1 MGRERLIWL
10 VFPAAIAA
18 AYANSLGGPFQFDDY
33 LVIVDASSVH
43 SFSAWVADR
52 GIRPVLK
59 LSYLLSRVSGLGT
72 VGFHLLNLA
81 IHTANACLVYCLCR
95 RLAASWL
102 GPQRHTAATPVA
114 AVAALVFALHPVQT
128 EAVTYICG
136 RSTSLMAMF
145 YLASLLA
152 YARGRENGSVVWLY
166 LLSPMLF
173 GLALLTK
180 EISVTLPFTL
190 LLWEAATRR
199 MHEPRRAVVAR
210 QWVHWT
216 LLAAAVLA
224 LTLHSGYGHLMSVSF
239 RTRSW
244 SENLSHQAHAIIYLF
259 LQMVWPVRLNIDPNL
274 PSSGVWTAA
283 AVGKAALLAAFI
295 AIGLVLARRR
305 SSLGFAIVWFFIQ
318 LAPTNSIVPRLDL
331 VNDRQLYLAGIGFY
345 LALAVGF
352 CRLSA
357 TWSTLRWTRLAAAAA
372 ALALVAITALR
383 NRDYR
388 SEVALWEST
397 VRSAPAKARPHHN
410 LGCAYALA
418 GRYDD
423 AERELKAA
431 VALRPDYP
439 RARRN
444 LAAIV
449 AAR

>member
-1 MGRERLIWL
+1 VRRERLIFL
-10 VFPAAIAA
+10 LLPATIAA
-18 AYANSLGGPFQFDDY
+18 TYVNSLGGPFQFDDY
-33 LVIVDASSVH
+33 LVIVDRSSVH
-43 SFSAWVADR
+43 AFSGWLADR
-52 GIRPVLK
+52 GIRPVRK
-59 LSYLLSRVSGLGT
+59 LSYLLSWVSGLGSP
-72 VGFHLLNLA
+72 GFHLANVA

-102 GPQRHTAATPVA
+102 GPHRQAAATPVA
-114 AVAALVFALHPVQT
+114 AAAALVFALHPVQT

-152 YARGRENGSVVWLY
+152 YAKGREGGSAVWVY

-173 GLALLTK
+173 GFALLTK
-180 EISVTLPFTL
+180 EIAVTLPFAL
-190 LLWEAATRR
+190 LLWETATHR
-199 MHEPRRAVVAR
+199 MHEPRRAVFGR

-216 LLAAAVLA
+216 LLAAAVVALA
-224 LTLHSGYGHLMSVSF
+224 LHSGYGRLMAVSF

-244 SENLSHQAHAIIYLF
+244 LENLANQAHAITYLF
-259 LQMVWPVRLNIDPNL
+259 RQMVWPVQLSIDPDL
-274 PSSGVWTAA
+274 PSSGVWTAG
-283 AVGKAALLAAFI
+283 AVGKAAFLAALI
-295 AIGLVLARRR
+295 AIGLVLVRRR
-305 SSLGFAIVWFFIQ
+305 SSLGFAVVWFFIQ
-318 LAPTNSIVPRLDL
+318 LAPTNSIVPRLDP

-345 LALAVGF
+345 LALTVGF
-352 CRLSA
+352 CRLNA
-357 TWSTLRWTRLAAAAA
+357 AWSMLRWTRLAAAATA
-372 ALALVAITALR
+372 VALVAMTALR

-397 VRSAPAKARPHHN
+397 VQSAPAKARPHHN

-423 AERELKAA
+423 AKRELEAA
-431 VALRPDYP
+431 LALRPDYP